1 MNKDTSKQPSCEME
15 KISWPGLCGRPAT
28 HIWTHRD
35 GKTLVCNR
43 CIFSVIVNGGDLE
56 KIPEL
61 KESNPGE

>member
-1 MNKDTSKQPSCEME
+1 ME
-15 KISWPGLCGRPAT
+15 KISRPGLCGKPAT

-43 CIFSVIVNGGDLE
+43 CIFSVIVNGGELI

-61 KESNPGE
+61 KDPSNENS